1 MEYNATVKVV
11 NPLGEEIDAD
21 KNEVSLRG
29 NQRQESQSSSNY
41 YVGQQP
47 LKKFSLLSDII

>member
-29 NQRQESQSSSNY
+29 NQR
-41 YVGQQP
+41 
-47 LKKFSLLSDII
+47 